1 MPLLAPLTHF
11 SQLIEAGLPANTPGA
26 LDRECQPA
34 RRTPVQ
40 HAPVRAFDKIC
51 LGRWPCHDA
60 DWRSSSPSPGG
71 GLFRFLVYGSA
82 TDISGV
88 LPWILIPIG
97 VARESSGGRRGAGAM
112 TGRAGDI
119 G

>member
-1 MPLLAPLTHF
+1 LTHF
-11 SQLIEAGLPANTPGA
+11 TPAYRSRLACKHPGA

-71 GLFRFLVYGSA
+71 GLFRFLVYDSA

-88 LPWILIPIG
+88 LPRILIPIG